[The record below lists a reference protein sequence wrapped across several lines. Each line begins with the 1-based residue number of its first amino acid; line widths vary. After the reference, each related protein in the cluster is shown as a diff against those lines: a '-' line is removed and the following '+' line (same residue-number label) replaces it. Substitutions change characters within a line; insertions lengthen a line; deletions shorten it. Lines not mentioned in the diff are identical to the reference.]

1 MHVFPEEQMTTPTK
15 QIVTVPF
22 DESGLKERNFELS
35 CLLEMSNFLS
45 ATLERKALLEGAL
58 LRVLDIFE
66 LPAGRIYLKDKES
79 ESLHLEVFKG
89 LDPGGLERI
98 RFGEGFTGRSALTK
112 SFLALHVSDLEDPQR
127 VRTLS
132 EKGFTTILCVPM
144 LLSGR
149 VVGVMNL
156 ASYNEIPL
164 DQKRIDLL
172 ISLNNQIAI
181 AVDRA
186 DLYRELQQKIERLE
200 ELNETVTLFAY
211 AVSHDLKNP
220 SLATHGLTRL
230 LKKRCFDVLDSKSR
244 EYCEQILRATEGM
257 VTLLDELN
265 AYVKAKEAP
274 LRAELFSLEELLD
287 ELHDEFSQRLEKGGV
302 LLKRSS
308 CVGTIQGD
316 KSQFLRMLRNLIDN
330 ALKYGG
336 KGLTEISVTYEETED
351 AHVLCVR
358 DSGIGMAPEDIE
370 NIFRP
375 FHRLETSRGIEGTGL
390 GLAIVKELTE
400 RHGGTVSVES
410 EPGKGTAFLISIPK
424 H

>member
-1 MHVFPEEQMTTPTK
+1 MATPTK

-22 DESGLKERNFELS
+22 DETGLKERNFELAS
-35 CLLEMSNFLS
+35 LLEMSNFLS
-45 ATLERKALLEGAL
+45 AVLERRELLEGAL
-58 LRVLDIFE
+58 LRVLKAFE
-66 LPAGRIYLKDKES
+66 LPAGRIYLKDKEDRV
-79 ESLHLEVFKG
+79 LHLEVYKG

-98 RFGEGFTGRSALTK
+98 RFGEGFTGRSAETK
-112 SFLALHVSDLEDPQR
+112 SFLAVHVSDLEDPQR
-127 VRTLS
+127 IRTLS
-132 EKGFTTILCVPM
+132 EKGFDTILCVPM
-144 LLSGR
+144 ILSDR

-156 ASYNEIPL
+156 ASYRDIPL

-172 ISLNNQIAI
+172 ISLNNQIAV

-186 DLYRELQQKIERLE
+186 DLYLDLEQKIQRLE

-230 LKKRCFDVLDSKSR
+230 LKKRCYDVLDQKSR

-265 AYVKAKEAP
+265 AYVKAKAAP

-287 ELHDEFSQRLEKGGV
+287 EIQEEFSQRLDLAKVSLE
-302 LLKRSS
+302 RST
-308 CVGTIQGD
+308 CLGNIKAD
-316 KSQFLRMLRNLIDN
+316 KSQFIRILRNLIDN

-336 KGLTEISVTYEETED
+336 KGLSRISVTYEQTED

-358 DSGIGMAPEDIE
+358 DNGIGMASEDIE
-370 NIFRP
+370 SIFRP
-375 FHRLETSRGIEGTGL
+375 FHRLDTSKSIEGTGL

-410 EPGKGTAFLISIPK
+410 EPGKGAAFRLSIPK
-424 H
+424 RV

>member
-1 MHVFPEEQMTTPTK
+1 MTTPTK

-35 CLLEMSNFLS
+35 SLLEMSNFLS
-45 ATLERKALLEGAL
+45 ATLERKELLDGAL
-58 LRVLDIFE
+58 LRVLSTFE

-79 ESLHLEVFKG
+79 EILHLEVFKG

-127 VRTLS
+127 VRTLT
-132 EKGFTTILCVPM
+132 EKGFDTILCVPM
-144 LLSGR
+144 ILSGR

-156 ASYNEIPL
+156 ASYHEIPL
-164 DQKRIDLL
+164 DQRRIDLL

-186 DLYRELQQKIERLE
+186 DLYRELQQKIQRLE

-230 LKKRCFDVLDSKSR
+230 LKKRCYDVLDQKSR
-244 EYCEQILRATEGM
+244 EYCDQILRATESI

-274 LRAELFSLEELLD
+274 LRDEPFPLEDLLD
-287 ELHDEFSQRLEKGGV
+287 ELHNEFSQRLEKGNV
-302 LLKRSS
+302 LLNRST
-308 CVGTIQGD
+308 CVGNIKGD

-336 KGLTEISVTYEETED
+336 KGLTEISVTHEENED
-351 AHVLCVR
+351 THVLYVH
-358 DSGIGMAPEDIE
+358 DNGIGMASKDIE
-370 NIFRP
+370 HLFRP
-375 FHRLETSRGIEGTGL
+375 FHRLEASKDIEGTGL

-410 EPGKGTAFLISIPK
+410 EPGKGASFRISIPK
-424 H
+424 RD